1 MPDPNKMTLCAMPQD
16 LLQMPKSFEEI
27 VSGKFW
33 MINGQLSVK
42 ASKRMR
48 TVPRAE
54 EKAKKFQTWDC

>member
-1 MPDPNKMTLCAMPQD
+1 
-16 LLQMPKSFEEI
+16 
-27 VSGKFW
+27 

-54 EKAKKFQTWDC
+54 EKAKKFQTWDCYLVWNINQRIIRKISVFYN